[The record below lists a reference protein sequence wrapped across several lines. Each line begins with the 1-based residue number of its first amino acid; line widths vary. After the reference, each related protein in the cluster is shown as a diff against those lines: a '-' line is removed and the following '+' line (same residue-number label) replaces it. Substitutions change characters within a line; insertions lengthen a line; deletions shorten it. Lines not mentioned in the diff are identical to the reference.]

1 MDFADFPNSVVI
13 SSLLICPGAVVVSL
27 MASVKFFITTA
38 TVCSLSTRTPRRQN
52 HPNVLCGK
60 KHYKTR
66 MHSSGMRT
74 AHLLTVSQHAL
85 WRGDGVFV
93 EGDVCPGVSASGPG
107 EGVFSSGP
115 RGECLSLVMGEC
127 RPLVLGGVSQH
138 GMGQTP
144 PPPRGQTDT
153 CENITFANFI
163 CGW

>member
-1 MDFADFPNSVVI
+1 MDFADFLNSVVI

-38 TVCSLSTRTPRRQN
+38 TVCSSSTRTPRRQN

-85 WRGDGVFV
+85 WRGGWGVCR
-93 EGDVCPGVSASGPG
+93 GGCL
-107 EGVFSSGP
+107 P
-115 RGECLSLVMGEC
+115 RGMSARGCL
-127 RPLVLGGVSQH
+127 PLVLGRGCFPLVPGGVCLWSQRGVSVS
-138 GMGQTP
+138 GNGGVSAFGPGGCIPAWNGADTP
-144 PPPRGQTDT
+144 PWTDRHL
-153 CENITFANFI
+153 
-163 CGW
+163 